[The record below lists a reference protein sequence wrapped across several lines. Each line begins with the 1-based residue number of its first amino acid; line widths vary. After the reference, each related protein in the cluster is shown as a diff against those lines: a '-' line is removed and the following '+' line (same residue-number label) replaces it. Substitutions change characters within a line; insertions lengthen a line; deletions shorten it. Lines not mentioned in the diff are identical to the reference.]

1 MSGIRTTYSGLV
13 SVSVGLITILTG
25 LVCSLIIT
33 RTLSME
39 EYGTWSLII
48 GILLYAVIIEPM
60 ISYWSTRETARSEN
74 SQKTSIFA
82 AGLFSSIGMI
92 LYLITLLIISNGLSI
107 NTEIIIFGMILV
119 PGMFLYKVVYSI
131 NLGWKPHLA
140 SYGFLISEVVKVPIV
155 LTLVYFFNMGVVG
168 VIITFFIAQ
177 NMSIIFQIYILRE
190 KIKGKIQI
198 KYIRKWLKLSWLT
211 LYTPLSNLIY
221 RTDILIFVIF
231 SESLTGLAIFAV
243 ATIVSGIISI
253 ADNIVI
259 PTYAKL
265 LAGDKEKY
273 LKENLTLM
281 LYFAIPLGL
290 LSITFAKPALFLL
303 NPIYEGASIVV
314 IIITIKIFFSSLV
327 NIFQQYIWG
336 NDKVDKEI
344 EVDTKKFLKSSIF
357 KIPTLKIIDYSG
369 YMILLIVGLIILKQN
384 SVTELDYVIYW
395 ASLSA
400 IIQIPLLIY
409 LGIKVRKELK
419 ITVDFKS
426 VLKYILTG
434 IMVFSV
440 SVIITEE
447 FLIYNNSIFE
457 FLPQLLLF
465 VIIPITLYIIIT
477 YVIDRRT
484 KNLIHAVIKEIKK
497 LVV

>member
-13 SVSVGLITILTG
+13 SVSVGVITILTG

-33 RTLSME
+33 RSLSME

-82 AGLFSSIGMI
+82 AGLFSSMGMI
-92 LYLITLLIISNGLSI
+92 LYLITLLIISDELSI
-107 NTEIIIFGMILV
+107 NTEIIIFGVILV
-119 PGMFLYKVVYSI
+119 PGIFLYKVVYAI

-140 SYGFLISEVVKVPIV
+140 SYGLLISEVVKVPIV
-155 LTLVYFFNMGVVG
+155 IALVYFFNMGLVG

-177 NMSIIFQIYILRE
+177 NMSVIFQIYILRD
-190 KIKGKIQI
+190 KIKGKIQF
-198 KYIRKWLKLSWLT
+198 KYIRKWLKLSWLS
-211 LYTPLSNLIY
+211 LYNPLSSLIY
-221 RTDILIFVIF
+221 KTDVLIFVVF
-231 SESLTGLAIFAV
+231 SESITGLAIFAV

-265 LAGDKEKY
+265 LAEDKEKY

-281 LYFAIPLGL
+281 IYFTTPLGL
-290 LSITFAKPALFLL
+290 LSVTFAKPALFLL
-303 NPIYEGASIVV
+303 NPIYEGVSIVV

-327 NIFQQYIWG
+327 SIFQQYIWG
-336 NDKVDKEI
+336 NDKVDKEFG
-344 EVDTKKFLKSSIF
+344 VDSKKFLKSSIF
-357 KIPTLKIIDYSG
+357 KIPTLKIIDYLG
-369 YMILLIVGLIILKQN
+369 YLILLIVGLIILKQN

-419 ITVDFKS
+419 ITVDLKS